1 MAKHTLGWVGAG
13 GRMGFAMAKRL
24 LAAGHEV
31 SVYNRTRSKVEPLAE
46 HGAKV
51 VDSLG
56 ELRNLDIVFTTVSA
70 SDDLIAVCTGP
81 DGLLAKDGSPN
92 LIVDCS
98 SVSEEASSQVRA
110 AAAKL
115 GIDMLAA
122 PVSGNAKVVSAGKLT
137 IVASGPRTVVR
148 DGRAVLQ
155 ALGVGVTYVGEG
167 ELARMVKICHN
178 LLLGVVAQSLAEIT
192 VLAEKGGV
200 KRSAFLEFIN
210 NSVMGSQFSRYNT
223 PVFVNLDWTPTFT
236 PVLLRKDLD
245 LGLKAAKELGVPL
258 PVTKVT
264 RGEVD
269 KLVQAGHT
277 DCDFAILIEQA
288 ATASGLS
295 SRPRTSS
302 STTASRRS
310 PPSGRLDSAS
320 LLKRMRCAP
329 VSGSANSRSSSQ
341 TYSYIL

>member
-1 MAKHTLGWVGAG
+1 MAQHTLGFVGAG

-24 LAAGHEV
+24 LAAGHTV

-46 HGAKV
+46 LGAKI
-51 VDSLG
+51 VDSPR
-56 ELRNLDIVFTTVSA
+56 ELRGHDIVFTTVSA

-81 DGLLAKDGSPN
+81 DGLLDASGSPK

-98 SVSEEASSQVRA
+98 SVSEEASGQVRA

-115 GIDMLAA
+115 GTAMLAA
-122 PVSGNAKVVSAGKLT
+122 PVSGNAKVVAAGTLT
-137 IVASGPRTVVR
+137 IVASGPR
-148 DGRAVLQ
+148 ASFEIAEPYLH
-155 ALGVGVTYVGEG
+155 ALGRGVTYVGEG

-178 LLLGVVAQSLAEIT
+178 LLLGVIAQSLAEIT

-210 NSVMGSQFSRYNT
+210 NSVVGSPFSRYKT
-223 PVFVNLDWTPTFT
+223 PALVNLDFAPTFT

-245 LGLKAAKELGVPL
+245 LGLEAAEEHGVPL
-258 PVTKVT
+258 PVTKAA

-277 DCDFAILIEQA
+277 DCDFAMLIEQTAKA
-288 ATASGLS
+288 AGLTLI
-295 SRPRTSS
+295 PENV
-302 STTASRRS
+302 AVDD
-310 PPSGRLDSAS
+310 GLKKKSA
-320 LLKRMRCAP
+320 
-329 VSGSANSRSSSQ
+329 
-341 TYSYIL
+341 

>member
-24 LAAGHEV
+24 LSAGHDV
-31 SVYNRTRSKVEPLAE
+31 TVYNRTRSKVEPLAQL
-46 HGAKV
+46 GAKI
-51 VDSLG
+51 VDSPRQMRG
-56 ELRNLDIVFTTVSA
+56 LDIVFTTVSA
-70 SDDLIAVCTGP
+70 SDDLIAVCEGP
-81 DGLLAKDGSPN
+81 DGLLDKGGSPK

-98 SVSEEASSQVRA
+98 SVSEEASKHVRA
-110 AAAKL
+110 AAEKL
-115 GIDMLAA
+115 GTAMLAA

-137 IVASGPRTVVR
+137 IVASGPRASF
-148 DGRAVLQ
+148 DMAQPYLE

-178 LLLGVVAQSLAEIT
+178 LLLGIVAQSLAEIT

-210 NSVMGSQFSRYNT
+210 NSVMGSQFSRYKT
-223 PVFVNLDWTPTFT
+223 PAFVNLDWTPTFT

-245 LGLKAAKELGVPL
+245 LGLKAAKELSVPL

-264 RGEVD
+264 REQVD

-277 DCDFAILIEQA
+277 ECDFAKLLEQA
-288 ATASGLS
+288 ADASGLKLT
-295 SRPRTSS
+295 PENV
-302 STTASRRS
+302 AIDD
-310 PPSGRLDSAS
+310 GLKKKSA
-320 LLKRMRCAP
+320 
-329 VSGSANSRSSSQ
+329 
-341 TYSYIL
+341 

>member
-1 MAKHTLGWVGAG
+1 MAKHTLGFVGAG

-31 SVYNRTRSKVEPLAE
+31 SVYNRTRSKVEPRAE
-46 HGAKV
+46 LGAKI
-51 VDSLG
+51 VDSPRDHRG
-56 ELRNLDIVFTTVSA
+56 HDNVFTTVSA
-70 SDDLIAVCTGP
+70 TDDLIAVCCGP
-81 DGLLAKDGSPN
+81 DGLLDDGGSPK

-115 GIDMLAA
+115 GTQMLAA
-122 PVSGNAKVVSAGKLT
+122 PVSGNAKVVAAGTLT
-137 IVASGPRTVVR
+137 IVASGPREAF
-148 DGRAVLQ
+148 DAAEPYLQ
-155 ALGVGVTYVGEG
+155 ALGAGVTYVGEG

-210 NSVMGSQFSRYNT
+210 NSVVGSRFSRYKT
-223 PVFVNLDWTPTFT
+223 PAFVNLDFAPTFT

-245 LGLKAAKELGVPL
+245 LGLEAAHELGVPL
-258 PVTKVT
+258 PVTKAA

-277 DCDFAILIEQA
+277 DCDFAILIEQTAQA
-288 ATASGLS
+288 AGMTLTPENVAVDDGLKKKTA
-295 SRPRTSS
+295 
-302 STTASRRS
+302 
-310 PPSGRLDSAS
+310 
-320 LLKRMRCAP
+320 
-329 VSGSANSRSSSQ
+329 
-341 TYSYIL
+341 